1 MVLVLQDIVFLMLME
16 RRDFLLHSG
25 MLAAFGLT
33 TTHVLAEA
41 PDDRK
46 LLQPFLLPAQEPLQH
61 NGGLQIRTLVRS
73 AMTGGV
79 YSNVE
84 TAVGPKLMGPP
95 PHYHKEL
102 DELMLVLEG
111 TASVLV
117 GDEVVR
123 VTAGSW
129 HMRPRMIKHTF
140 WNAEDTG
147 LRFID
152 MYFNQP
158 FEEYLEKIFFELNDA
173 HGYPE
178 GSEKKNQA
186 LAALN
191 EQFGLVFPADAFAQY
206 EAIKNEYGLK

>member
-1 MVLVLQDIVFLMLME
+1 MQ
-16 RRDFLLHSG
+16 RRNFLLQSG
-25 MLAAFGLT
+25 VLAALGLAPVTMLAADGQ
-33 TTHVLAEA
+33 
-41 PDDRK
+41 DK
-46 LLQPFLLPAQEPLQH
+46 KNIQPFLLPAQEPLQH

-84 TAVGPKLMGPP
+84 TAVGPRLMGPP

-191 EQFGLVFPADAFAQY
+191 AEFGLEFPDGAFAQFD
-206 EAIKNEYGLK
+206 AIKKEYGLK

>member
-1 MVLVLQDIVFLMLME
+1 ME
-16 RRDFLLHSG
+16 RRDFILHTG

-33 TTHVLAEA
+33 SSTVFAGEGDTPNQL
-41 PDDRK
+41 K
-46 LLQPFLLPAQEPLQH
+46 PFLLPAQEPLAH

-84 TAVGPKLMGPP
+84 TAVGPRLMGPP

-102 DELMLVLEG
+102 DELMFVLEG

-117 GDEVVR
+117 GDEIVR

-129 HMRPRMIKHTF
+129 HLRPRMIKHTF

-158 FEEYLEKIFFELNDA
+158 FEEYLEKIFFEINEA
-173 HGYPE
+173 NGYPE
-178 GSEKKNQA
+178 GSEKKNKVMA
-186 LAALN
+186 ELN
-191 EQFGLVFPADAFAQY
+191 EQFGLVFPADAFSQY
-206 EAIKNEYGLK
+206 DQIKKEFQLK